1 LALEKQIENEHIIE
15 LWALERLLL
24 LLLLLQPVTR

>member
-15 LWALERLLL
+15 LCALERLL